1 MKNWEDLIKK
11 LVEAMGFRD
20 YKLEIDE
27 EHRHGSVHLYDGEAM
42 VKENL
47 PSMVESFNHLF
58 QLIAQRQS
66 MPPIYLDI
74 NNYRKE
80 REKLITELAKAAA
93 RKVMATKQE
102 ITLPAMNSYERRV
115 VHTELAAHPEVR
127 TESQGQGK
135 ERSVVIKPIS

>member
-1 MKNWEDLIKK
+1 MENWEAFVKK

-20 YKLEIDE
+20 YKLEIDQ
-27 EHRHGSVHLYDGEAM
+27 EHRHGNLHLYDGEM
-42 VKENL
+42 IVKENL

-58 QLIAQRQS
+58 QLIAQRKNTEA
-66 MPPIYLDI
+66 IYLDI

-102 ITLPAMNSYERRV
+102 IILPSMNSYERRI
-115 VHTELAAHPEVR
+115 VHMELAAHPEVK
-127 TESQGQGK
+127 TESQGTGK
-135 ERSVVIKPIS
+135 ERSVTIKPI

>member
-1 MKNWEDLIKK
+1 MNSWEELIKK

-27 EHRHGSVHLYDGEAM
+27 EHKHGSVHLYDGEAL

-47 PSMVESFNHLF
+47 PGMVESFNHLF
-58 QLIAQRQS
+58 QLIAQRNNKE
-66 MPPIYLDI
+66 PIYLDI

-80 REKLITELAKAAA
+80 REKLITELARAAA
-93 RKVMATKQE
+93 RKVVATKQE
-102 ITLPAMNSYERRV
+102 IVLPAMNSYERRI
-115 VHTELAAHPEVR
+115 VHTELAAHPEIK

-135 ERSVVIKPIS
+135 ERSVTIKPII

>member
-1 MKNWEDLIKK
+1 MNNWEDLIKK

-20 YKLEIDE
+20 YKVEIDP
-27 EHRHGSVHLYDGEAM
+27 EHKHGSVHLYDGEVL

-47 PSMVESFNHLF
+47 PAMVESFNRLL
-58 QLIAQRQS
+58 QLIAQRQNLE
-66 MPPIYLDI
+66 PIYLDI

-93 RKVMATKQE
+93 RKVVATKTE
-102 ITLPAMNSYERRV
+102 ITLPAMNSYERRI
-115 VHTELAAHPEVR
+115 VHTELAAHPEVK

-135 ERSVVIKPIS
+135 ERSVIIKLVI